1 MARRK
6 VEAIKYPN
14 KSHPHTKETREK
26 ISRAKKAVK
35 PDSKEAQTRFG
46 GKKDPRVRP
55 DGTIIST
62 QTTKLE
68 SAIRRGDFWLDFFSN
83 IIDIEDL
90 ATYGKSK
97 KHREKILRKYAGVF
111 KKTYHDDVIPETL
124 GERRA
129 YALSFDRALDFE
141 TEKWVMDRT
150 EGKAI
155 FKLEAQVENSQNVFV
170 RGFALP
176 DSDND
181 NIREE

>member
-46 GKKDPRVRP
+46 GKKDPRVLP
-55 DGTIIST
+55 DGTMIKS
-62 QTTKLE
+62 QSKLE
-68 SAIRRGDFWLDFFSN
+68 SSIRRGDFWLDFFSN
-83 IIDIEDL
+83 VIDIEDL
-90 ATYGKSK
+90 ATYGKGK
-97 KHREKILRKYAGVF
+97 KHREKILRKYAHYF
-111 KKTYHDDVIPETL
+111 KKTYNDDVLPETL